1 MGRKRPPPH
10 TVGRSTPPH
19 RWRGAAPPAFQAT
32 SPHGGEE
39 LPLRP
44 FRPPPH
50 TVGRRGRLGQ
60 AGGWGSCC
68 WVVGCDAGRGSACLS
83 LGRGTQRA
91 ETLATICCVPSQ
103 VITPNVV
110 AVKTIE

>member
-1 MGRKRPPPH
+1 MGRTRPPPH
-10 TVGRSTPPH
+10 KWGGQGHLPTRCGGNSPPVQ
-19 RWRGAAPPAFQAT
+19 APSAPPAFQAT
-32 SPHGGEE
+32 SPHG
-39 LPLRP
+39 
-44 FRPPPH
+44 
-50 TVGRRGRLGQ
+50 GRRGRLGQ